1 MPTQDNAK
9 EIEKILVDTITEN
22 PICFELSG
30 RFFYLYPPSL
40 GVSMLSTRYLKELS
54 VNKELMAID
63 NTLEMLRLAHEKRS
77 EILHLIAMH
86 TFKRRSDILNEDM
99 MRERLSQFQ
108 ELTVPEL
115 VALLLP
121 ILDWQSWH
129 DKLIKHFNLDK
140 EAQQRAKINDFKN
153 KDRSSVTFGGRSVF
167 GSLLD
172 YTSERYGWQVGYTVW
187 GISIITLNM
196 MLADSITTMYLSKEE
211 RQKMNVST
219 DGIYINADDPASK
232 KLIASMFGKRAPKSQ
247 NKQTTNRE
255 EKVATNR
262 QKQPNSDENNTKTTT
277 KQARK
282 SKNSAKS
289 DQNNAGEVTGKVDK

>member
-40 GVSMLSTRYLKELS
+40 GVSMLSARYLKELS
-54 VNKELMAID
+54 VNKELIAID

-108 ELTVPEL
+108 ELTAPEL
-115 VALLLP
+115 VALILP

-153 KDRSSVTFGGRSVF
+153 KDRSSVTFGGRSIF

-187 GISIITLNM
+187 GISVITLNM
-196 MLADSITTMYLSKEE
+196 MLADSVTTMYLSKEE

-219 DGIYINADDPASK
+219 DGIYINADDPANK
-232 KLIASMFGKRAPKSQ
+232 KLIASMFGKRTPKPQ
-247 NKQTTNRE
+247 DKQTTNNQ
-255 EKVATNR
+255 EKAATTE
-262 QKQPNSDENNTKTTT
+262 QKQPDSSGNNPKTNP
-277 KQARK
+277 KRARK
-282 SKNSAKS
+282 GKNSAKS
-289 DQNNAGEVTGKVDK
+289 DQNSKEEMNKEADK

>member
-40 GVSMLSTRYLKELS
+40 GVSMLSARYFKELS
-54 VNKELMAID
+54 VSKELMAID
-63 NTLEMLRLAHEKRS
+63 NTLEMLRLAHEKRC

-108 ELTVPEL
+108 ELTAPEL
-115 VALLLP
+115 VALILP

-187 GISIITLNM
+187 GISVITMNI

-219 DGIYINADDPASK
+219 DGIYINADDPANK
-232 KLIASMFGKRAPKSQ
+232 KLIASMFGKRASKSQDKQKLPMAQKKPLQWNKNSPIATKTAQKQTQ
-247 NKQTTNRE
+247 NKQE
-255 EKVATNR
+255 
-262 QKQPNSDENNTKTTT
+262 
-277 KQARK
+277 
-282 SKNSAKS
+282 
-289 DQNNAGEVTGKVDK
+289 

>member
-1 MPTQDNAK
+1 MPTQDNTK

-40 GVSMLSTRYLKELS
+40 GVSMLSAKYLKELS
-54 VNKELMAID
+54 VNKELMALD

-115 VALLLP
+115 VALMLP
-121 ILDWQSWH
+121 ILDWQSWQ
-129 DKLIKHFNLDK
+129 DKLIKYFNLDK

-187 GISIITLNM
+187 GISVITLNM

-219 DGIYINADDPASK
+219 DGIYINADDPANK
-232 KLIASMFGKRAPKSQ
+232 KLIASMFGKRASKSQ
-247 NKQTTNRE
+247 DKQTINRE
-255 EKVATNR
+255 EKVATNG
-262 QKQPNSDENNTKTTT
+262 QKQPDSDENNPKTNP

-282 SKNSAKS
+282 GKNCAKS
-289 DQNNAGEVTGKVDK
+289 DQNNAGEVTGEVDK

>member
-40 GVSMLSTRYLKELS
+40 GVSMLSARYFKELS
-54 VNKELMAID
+54 VSKELMAID
-63 NTLEMLRLAHEKRS
+63 NTLEMLRLAHEKRC

-108 ELTVPEL
+108 ELTAPEL
-115 VALLLP
+115 VALILP

-187 GISIITLNM
+187 GISVITMNI

-219 DGIYINADDPASK
+219 DGIYINADDPANK
-232 KLIASMFGKRAPKSQ
+232 KLIASMFGKRASKSQ
-247 NKQTTNRE
+247 DKQTTNGA
-255 EKVATNR
+255 EKAATME
-262 QKQPNSDENNTKTTT
+262 QKQPDSDENSPKTNP
-277 KQARK
+277 KQARIG
-282 SKNSAKS
+282 KNSAKS
-289 DQNNAGEVTGKVDK
+289 DQNNAGEVTGEVDK